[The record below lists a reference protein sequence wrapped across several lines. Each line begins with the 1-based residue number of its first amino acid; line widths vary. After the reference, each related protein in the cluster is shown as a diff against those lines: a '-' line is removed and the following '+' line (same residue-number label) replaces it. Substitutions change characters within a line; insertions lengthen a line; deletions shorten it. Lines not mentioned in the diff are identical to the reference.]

1 MLVVILGGMLAGMA
15 AWTMAS
21 TRSFI
26 AGLLGLPEAQS
37 FGDLARRLEQAKDLE
52 KAVPDTR
59 PR

>member
-1 MLVVILGGMLAGMA
+1 MLVVVLGSVLAGLA
-15 AWTMAS
+15 VWTMAS

-37 FGDLARRLEQAKDLE
+37 FGDLARRLEQMKDLE
-52 KAVPDTR
+52 KAAPDNR